1 MKKLL
6 FLGAL
11 AAMLLG
17 TASCSDDMEPA
28 LSSDG
33 TVSFKVELPGNFESR
48 TISDGKTATK
58 LEVACY
64 NANGE
69 ILADLQPTVKT
80 DFVNREA
87 TVTYKLVKGQE
98 YNFAFFAHADGAPYT
113 FTPGTNMTECKFDVK
128 NYTGVCNDETRD
140 AFYAVLKNYSVTTAE
155 TTVTLYRPFAQL
167 NFGADDLAAAE
178 AAGITPSQSM
188 VTISKAAT
196 TFGLFSGEATG
207 EAAVEYTLANLPSD
221 PPTLTVENKPYAWM
235 EMCYFLVPSN
245 EANVNVE
252 MTVKTNGDN
261 VVVPVANVPVKKNHR
276 TNIVGSL
283 FTQDANFRIIIDQN
297 FDNYDYDIVNGELM
311 LKAGMTTDE
320 INKLIASGF
329 GSFALAEDLDIDAP
343 IVVPAG
349 KTATLNLN
357 GHNIINT
364 QDIWAGAN
372 WSLISVHGGN
382 LTINGNGDVIAKAD
396 DCYAIDVRDGGNL
409 TINGGNYNGNITA
422 VYVIEGH
429 ATINGGSFTIQQ
441 LSDYNDYR
449 YMLNLYDANGR
460 NGTASIEV
468 NGGKY
473 YQFDPGN
480 NLAEGPNTNFLGEG
494 YEAVQDGD
502 WYKVQQIPA
511 LSDPDAIAAAAAIP
525 GKYVNVAPGIE
536 VTINLNNVA
545 EGVTINGNGAKLI
558 LNQSNN
564 KVNSKNVTIKNFT
577 IDNTQSGTSSITVYS
592 GGFLV
597 KDCVFE
603 PSAGHEFGVY
613 MPNLNEEGIYN
624 FDGVVFDAPRDF
636 RLIGVECKGTV
647 NISNSMLKS
656 TGYPIS
662 SMNQD
667 GDCDINLRNTKLIG
681 WTSFNSNKTNGATHT
696 YNFDNCYFGKL
707 QYGYFRPYG
716 GSGTNV
722 VNLNNCTFSN
732 NYDGINPKTGVTVNI
747 SNSKYEDGVDLT
759 ESIVATSGANG
770 KVYLDGTLIFDSS
783 N

>member
-1 MKKLL
+1 MKKFL

-17 TASCSDDMEPA
+17 TASCSDDMETA

-33 TVSFKVELPGNFESR
+33 TVSFKVELPGNFDSR
-48 TISDGKTATK
+48 AISDGKTATK

-64 NANGE
+64 DANGVKLPVE
-69 ILADLQPTVKT
+69 PTVKT

-87 TVTYKLVKGQE
+87 TVTYKLVKGQT
-98 YNFAFFAHADGAPYT
+98 YNFAFFAHAAGAPYT
-113 FTPGTNMTECKFDVK
+113 FTPGANMDGCKFDVD
-128 NYTGVCNDETRD
+128 YEGACNDEKRD
-140 AFYAVLKNYSVTTAE
+140 AFYAVLKDYSVTTAE

-167 NFGADDLAAAE
+167 NFGADDLEAAE

-188 VTISKAAT
+188 VTVKKAAT
-196 TFGLFSGEATG
+196 SFGLFTEETDGEVD
-207 EAAVEYTLANLPSD
+207 VEYTLANLPSD
-221 PPTLTVENKPYAWM
+221 PAILRVEEKNYAWM
-235 EMCYFLVPSN
+235 EMCYFLVPDN
-245 EANVNVE
+245 QANVNVE

-311 LKAGMTTDE
+311 LKAGMKAAE
-320 INKLIASGF
+320 INKLIESGF

-409 TINGGNYNGNITA
+409 TINGGNYSGNVTA
-422 VYVIEGH
+422 VYAYEGH

-441 LSDYNDYR
+441 LSNYNDYR

-473 YQFDPGN
+473 YQFDPEN
-480 NLAEGPNTNFLGEG
+480 NLAEGPNTDFVGAGNES
-494 YEAVQDGD
+494 VQDGD
-502 WYKVQQIPA
+502 WYKVQPITPVEVSTSDELGTA
-511 LSDPDAIAAAAAIP
+511 LTATGKKNIAVKLMNDLSLDFGARVKYGDENTKNVIIDGNGHTLNLGGTDSDWSSCGAAGNSNFIVKNATINFTRKNGGNNAWNNHAWNIINGGTGKIYLQNLKINNSVSIANDAEIENVDFYDAGHFYGLIIKA
-525 GKYVNVAPGIE
+525 NVANT
-536 VTINLNNVA
+536 TI
-545 EGVTINGNGAKLI
+545 
-558 LNQSNN
+558 
-564 KVNSKNVTIKNFT
+564 
-577 IDNTQSGTSSITVYS
+577 
-592 GGFLV
+592 
-597 KDCVFE
+597 
-603 PSAGHEFGVY
+603 
-613 MPNLNEEGIYN
+613 
-624 FDGVVFDAPRDF
+624 
-636 RLIGVECKGTV
+636 
-647 NISNSMLKS
+647 
-656 TGYPIS
+656 
-662 SMNQD
+662 
-667 GDCDINLRNTKLIG
+667 
-681 WTSFNSNKTNGATHT
+681 
-696 YNFDNCYFGKL
+696 
-707 QYGYFRPYG
+707 
-716 GSGTNV
+716 
-722 VNLNNCTFSN
+722 NNCTFVANVKESSG
-732 NYDGINPKTGVTVNI
+732 DGGRGIKVNDQYIDAADRVQCNINI
-747 SNSKYEDGVDLT
+747 SNCSFETIKKGAILVTNTAGAKITASNLDISKVAADPDNAVWNDEDRADYYDL
-759 ESIVATSGANG
+759 VVVSGCT
-770 KVYLDGTLIFDSS
+770 KKQE
-783 N
+783 

>member
-1 MKKLL
+1 MKKFL

-17 TASCSDDMEPA
+17 TASCSNDMEPA
-28 LSSDG
+28 MSSDG

-80 DFVNREA
+80 DFENRVA

-113 FTPGTNMTECKFDVK
+113 FTPGTNMDGCKFDVD
-128 NYTGVCNDETRD
+128 YEGACNDETRD

-178 AAGITPSQSM
+178 DAGITPSQSM

-207 EAAVEYTLANLPSD
+207 EAAVEYTLADLPDD
-221 PPTLTVENKPYAWM
+221 PAILKVEDKNYAWM
-235 EMCYFLVPSN
+235 EMCYFLVPGDQ
-245 EANVNVE
+245 ANVDVE

-297 FDNYDYDIVNGELM
+297 FDNFDYDIVNGELM
-311 LKAGMTTDE
+311 LKAGMTADE

-329 GSFALAEDLDIDAP
+329 GSFALAENLDIDAP

-357 GHNIINT
+357 GRNITNT
-364 QDIWAGAN
+364 TDIWAGDN
-372 WSLISVHGGN
+372 WSLISVQGGN
-382 LTINGNGDVIAKAD
+382 LTINGNGQVAGKAN

-409 TINGGNYNGNITA
+409 TINGGDYNGNITA
-422 VYVIEGH
+422 VYVLEGH
-429 ATINGGSFTIQQ
+429 ATINGGSFNIQQ
-441 LSDYNDYR
+441 LSNYNDYR

-473 YQFDPGN
+473 NQFNPEN

-577 IDNTQSGTSSITVYS
+577 IDNTQSGTSSISVNA
-592 GGFLV
+592 GGFLM
-597 KDCVFE
+597 KDCAFE
-603 PSAGHEFGVY
+603 PSAGHEFGIY
-613 MPNLNEEGIYN
+613 MGKLSEEGVYN
-624 FDGVVFDAPRDF
+624 YDGVVFDAPRDF
-636 RLIGVECKGTV
+636 RLIGVECKGTI

-656 TGYPIS
+656 NGYPIS
-662 SMNQD
+662 SYYQN
-667 GDCDINLRNTKLIG
+667 GDCDINVSNTQLIG
-681 WTSFNSNKTNGATHT
+681 WTSFNTGTNHT

-716 GSGTNV
+716 GNGTNV
-722 VNLNNCTFSN
+722 LYMNNCTFSN
-732 NYDGINPKTGVTVNI
+732 DY
-747 SNSKYEDGVDLT
+747 DGVDPIQGMT
-759 ESIVATSGANG
+759 INANG
-770 KVYLDGTLIFDSS
+770 CKWENGTAIDASLFNIRSGSTIYIDGVLVE
-783 N
+783 

>member
-6 FLGAL
+6 FLGAM

-87 TVTYKLVKGQE
+87 TVTYKLVKGQT
-98 YNFAFFAHADGAPYT
+98 YNFAFFAHADFGENAAPYT
-113 FTPGTNMTECKFDVK
+113 FTPGANMTECKFDV
-128 NYTGVCNDETRD
+128 NYTGACNDEKRD
-140 AFYAVLKNYSVTTAE
+140 AFYAVLEDYSVTTAE
-155 TTVTLYRPFAQL
+155 TTVTLHRPFAQL
-167 NFGADDLAAAE
+167 NFGADDLDAAE
-178 AAGITPSQSM
+178 DAGIIPSQSK
-188 VTISKAAT
+188 VTISNAAT

-207 EAAVEYTLANLPSD
+207 EAAVEYTLADLPND
-221 PPTLTVENKPYAWM
+221 PAILRVEEKNYSWM
-235 EMCYFLVPSN
+235 EMCYFLVPRN
-245 EANVNVE
+245 EANVDVE

-297 FDNYDYDIVNGELM
+297 FDNYDYDIINGELM
-311 LKAGMTTDE
+311 LKAGMKAAE
-320 INKLIASGF
+320 INKLIESGF
-329 GSFALAEDLDIDAP
+329 GSFALAENLDLDAP

-357 GHNIINT
+357 GHDIINT
-364 QDIWAGAN
+364 KDIWEVTGYE
-372 WSLISVHGGN
+372 LISVRGGN
-382 LTINGNGDVIAKAD
+382 LTINGNGDVIAKAN
-396 DCYAIDVRDGGNL
+396 DCYAVSVWEDGNL
-409 TINGGNYNGNITA
+409 VVNGGNYNGNLHSI
-422 VYVIEGH
+422 YVAKGT
-429 ATINGGSFTIQQ
+429 ATINGGTFDLQQ
-441 LSDYNDYR
+441 LDPSDNGYR
-449 YMLNLYDANGR
+449 QEINCLDANYT
-460 NGTASIEV
+460 NGTAQIIV
-468 NGGKY
+468 TGGKFHG
-473 YQFDPGN
+473 FDPAN
-480 NLAEGPNTNFLGEG
+480 SMSEPNAPVSLLAEG
-494 YEAVQDGD
+494 YETVQDGD

-577 IDNTQSGTSSITVYS
+577 IDNTQSGTSSISVNA
-592 GGFLV
+592 GGFLM
-597 KDCVFE
+597 KDCAFE
-603 PSAGHEFGVY
+603 PSAGHEFGIY
-613 MPNLNEEGIYN
+613 MGKLSEEGVYN
-624 FDGVVFDAPRDF
+624 YDGVVFDAPRDF
-636 RLIGVECKGTV
+636 RLIGVECKGTI

-656 TGYPIS
+656 NGYPIS
-662 SMNQD
+662 SFYQN
-667 GDCDINLRNTKLIG
+667 GDCDINVSNTQLIG
-681 WTSFNSNKTNGATHT
+681 WTSFNTGTNHT

-716 GSGTNV
+716 GNGTNV
-722 VNLNNCTFSN
+722 LYMNNCTFSN
-732 NYDGINPKTGVTVNI
+732 DY
-747 SNSKYEDGVDLT
+747 DGVDPIQGMT
-759 ESIVATSGANG
+759 INANG
-770 KVYLDGTLIFDSS
+770 CKWENGTAIDASLFNIRSGSTIYIDGVLVE
-783 N
+783 